1 MIEGK
6 QLTTRISDQFLK
18 SISYIFHPLL
28 MPLLGVVFYFSKTPR
43 FVPEPRMKAKVFSIT
58 ILTIVLPILLFYL
71 LKTLRK
77 VESFHLEHVS
87 ERRIPLIINSFI
99 IALVLIRVLPL
110 DELPELYFFFMG
122 ILISTITCLVLVLL
136 KFKASIHM
144 IASAGFFMFA
154 IAVAIHFKI
163 NINGTIALMCII
175 LGAIATSRLHLKAHT
190 PSELIVGFFVG
201 LLPQLLLLNYWI

>member
-1 MIEGK
+1 
-6 QLTTRISDQFLK
+6 
-18 SISYIFHPLL
+18 

-43 FVPEPRMKAKVFSIT
+43 FIPEPVMKAKVFSIS

-71 LKTLRK
+71 LKTLNK
-77 VESFHLEHVS
+77 VESFHLESVE
-87 ERRIPLIINSFI
+87 ERRIPLFINAVI
-99 IALVLIRVLPL
+99 VLLVLLRVLPI
-110 DELPELYFFFMG
+110 DEIPELYFFFIG
-122 ILISTITCLVLVLL
+122 ILISTITCLMLAFA

-154 IAVAIHFKI
+154 VALAIHFKI

-190 PSELIVGFFVG
+190 AVELIAGCFVG
-201 LLPQLLLLNYWI
+201 LLPQLILLNYWM